1 MNKYWKYVIFPTF
14 LDSIRD
20 CTYVNMDDID
30 LTEVLNTIVKSAIE
44 DFLFPKYSLEYAED
58 TSRDPLDSEEYG
70 FYFLDENVG
79 EAEFKV
85 IISFMKVHW
94 IKAQITWDNNF
105 KNPFFDKDI
114 KGYSPANMLTAMY
127 KTLETF
133 EKAAEKERFN
143 YNRKTKDGRITW
155 GVINAKR

>member
-1 MNKYWKYVIFPTF
+1 MNKYWKYVLFPTF

-30 LTEVLNTIVKSAIE
+30 LTEVLNTIVRSAIE

-79 EAEFKV
+79 EAEYKV

-133 EKAAEKERFN
+133 EKAAKQERFN
-143 YNRKTKDGRITW
+143 YNRKTKDGRIT
-155 GVINAKR
+155 

>member
-1 MNKYWKYVIFPTF
+1 MNNYWKYLIFPVF

-20 CTYVNMDDID
+20 CTYVNMDEID
-30 LTEVLNTIVKSAIE
+30 LSEVLNSIVKSSIE
-44 DFLFPKYSLEYAED
+44 DFLFPKCSLEYAIDE
-58 TSRDPLDSEEYG
+58 SRDPLDGDIYG
-70 FYFLDENVG
+70 YYFLDETFS
-79 EAEFKV
+79 EAELKV

-94 IKAQITWDNNF
+94 MEAQITWDNNF

-133 EKAAEKERFN
+133 RKKAEKERFN
-143 YNRKTKDGRITW
+143 YNRITKDNRIAW
-155 GVINAKR
+155 GTVNAKK

>member
-1 MNKYWKYVIFPTF
+1 
-14 LDSIRD
+14 
-20 CTYVNMDDID
+20 MDDID
-30 LTEVLNTIVKSAIE
+30 LTEVLNTIVRSAIE

-79 EAEFKV
+79 EAEYKV

-133 EKAAEKERFN
+133 EKAAKQERFN
-143 YNRKTKDGRITW
+143 YNRKTKDGRIT
-155 GVINAKR
+155 

>member
-1 MNKYWKYVIFPTF
+1 MNKYWKYVLFPTF

-30 LTEVLNTIVKSAIE
+30 LTEVLNTIVRSAIE

-79 EAEFKV
+79 EAEYKV

-133 EKAAEKERFN
+133 EKAAKQERFN

-155 GVINAKR
+155 GVVNAKK